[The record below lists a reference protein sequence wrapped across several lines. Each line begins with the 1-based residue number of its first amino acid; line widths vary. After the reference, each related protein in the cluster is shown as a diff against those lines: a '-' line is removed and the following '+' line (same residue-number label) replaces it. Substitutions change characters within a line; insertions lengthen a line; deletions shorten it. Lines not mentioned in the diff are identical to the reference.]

1 MFLDLSA
8 YHMTYDQ
15 EFSSGAPVTVSPD
28 GNGTTFKTQFDW
40 GGRYNPSNHEAEFY
54 SDPAFAVNPFSMQKG
69 EFTITAA
76 PAPDPSF
83 YGGQPYTSGL
93 ITTQNTFSQHGGYF
107 EVRAQVPGKQGLW
120 GAFWMLPTT
129 LSDYPE
135 MDILEDPNLGSKG
148 LYFLHATAPTDS
160 NGGFVQSGTAIYKGY
175 HQYGVEWN
183 DQTVTFYFDHK
194 AIAEYPTPPEFAS
207 LNMYLLLNL
216 AVGGPGSWPGAAPA
230 ASIPAEYKIDYIR
243 AFSNNAADPVVAQ
256 QAISSPDTVDTTPS
270 YVTPLAPDV
279 VTGTGPAAL
288 VLSMSEDYYAHDAKF
303 VVAIDGA
310 AIPGVFEAVAQK
322 SKGQS
327 QRFLFYGTYA
337 PGVHTVTVTYINNLP
352 AAAAYMSR
360 KLYFD
365 GMAMNGV
372 PSVDLAPV
380 ALRGGQHTMSFVAP

>member
-15 EFSSGAPVTVSPD
+15 EFSPGAPVTVSPD

-54 SDPAFAVNPFSMQKG
+54 SDPAFGVNPFSMQKG

-76 PAPDPSF
+76 TAANPSD

-107 EVRAQVPGKQGLW
+107 EVRAQVPGRQGLW
-120 GAFWMLPTT
+120 GAFWMMPTT
-129 LSDYPE
+129 LRDYPE
-135 MDILEDPNLGSKG
+135 MDVLEDPNLGSKG
-148 LYFLHATAPTDS
+148 QYFLHATAPTDS

-230 ASIPAEYKIDYIR
+230 ASIPADYKIDYIR

-256 QAISSPDTVDTTPS
+256 QPISSPDTVDTTPS

-288 VLSMSEDYYAHDAKF
+288 VLSMSEDYYDHDAKF
-303 VVAIDGA
+303 IVTIDGA
-310 AIPGVFEAVAQK
+310 AIPGVFAAVAQNA
-322 SKGQS
+322 KGQS

-365 GMAMNGV
+365 GMAMNGA
-372 PSVDLAPV
+372 PSVALAPV